1 MSSHVRVASGLRDRL
16 EQKFLEQKRERD
28 DLCRYLAGWCG
39 VAIFPGDDP
48 HDVFDDCR
56 EAAEVCQDA
65 EKMKTVDRIN
75 NYTLDM
81 RTIEELLRSA

>member
-1 MSSHVRVASGLRDRL
+1 MSSHVRVASGLRYRL
-16 EQKFLEQKRERD
+16 EQKYLEQKGERD

-39 VAIFPGDDP
+39 IGIAPGDDP
-48 HDVFDDCR
+48 FDVFDACK

-81 RTIEELLRSA
+81 RTIEELMRSA